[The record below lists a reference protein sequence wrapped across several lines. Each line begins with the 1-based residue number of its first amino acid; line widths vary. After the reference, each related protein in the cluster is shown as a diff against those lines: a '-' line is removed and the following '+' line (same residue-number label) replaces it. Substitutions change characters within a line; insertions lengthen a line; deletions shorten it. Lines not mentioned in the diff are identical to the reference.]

1 MSLHTQESRMKYDAV
16 VIGFGKG
23 GKTLAAKLAGLGET
37 VAVIEKSEKM
47 YGGTCINVGCI
58 PSKSLVRSSDVAAG
72 FPPGL
77 PFAERAAFYEK
88 AVLEK
93 NRLTGMLRQKNFDKL
108 DTLENVTVYTGFASF
123 LSNTRVQVA
132 SADGTFVVE
141 GERIFI
147 NTGARPVIPDIP
159 GLADCPRA
167 YVSERLM
174 DLSVLPKRLVII
186 GGGYIGLEFASMYA
200 GFGSKVTV
208 LQDGG
213 VFLKKE
219 DEDVAAEIKKVL
231 EEKGVGFLIGASIHG
246 VRDSPEFSTVS
257 CTWNGTSYEL
267 VADAILVATGRTAN
281 TEGLHA
287 EAAGVSL
294 TKHGAVVVDDHLR
307 TTAPN
312 IWAMGDVCGGLQFT
326 YVSLDDFR
334 VIWSQFSNG
343 GYTTLRRK
351 NVPYSVFIDPPF
363 SRVGLSE
370 REAVAAGYRV
380 KVARLPAAAV
390 PKAQVLQKPAGLLK
404 AVIDADTGKILG
416 MAALCAESYEFINV
430 VKLAMDMDVHY
441 EVLRDQIFTHPTMCE
456 ALNDLF
462 AV

>member
-1 MSLHTQESRMKYDAV
+1 MHYDAV

-23 GKTLAAKLAGLGET
+23 GKTLAAKLAGLGKT

-58 PSKSLVRSSDVAAG
+58 PSKSLVRSSDIAG
-72 FPPGL
+72 LSPDL
-77 PFAERAAFYEK
+77 PFAEKAAFYASAVAEK
-88 AVLEK
+88 A
-93 NRLTGMLRQKNFDKL
+93 RLTAMLRQKNFDKL
-108 DTLENVTVYTGFASF
+108 DMLENVTVYTGFASF

-132 SADGTFVVE
+132 TEDGTFVVE
-141 GERIFI
+141 GEKIFI
-147 NTGARPVIPDIP
+147 NTGARPIIPDIP

-167 YVSERLM
+167 YVSETLM
-174 DLSVLPKRLVII
+174 DLSVLPKHLVVI

-231 EEKGVGFLIGASIHG
+231 EAKGIEFLIGASIHG
-246 VRDSPEFSTVS
+246 VVNGPVVSTVS
-257 CTWNGTSYEL
+257 CTWNGCSYEFA
-267 VADAILVATGRTAN
+267 ADAILIATGRTAN

-294 TKHGAVVVDDHLR
+294 TRHGAVVVDENLK

-334 VIWSQFSNG
+334 VIWSQISGG
-343 GYTTLRRK
+343 GYSTLQRK
-351 NVPYSVFIDPPF
+351 TVPYSVFIDPPF

-370 REAVAAGYRV
+370 REAVAAGYTV
-380 KVARLPAAAV
+380 KIAKLPAAAV

-404 AVIDADTGKILG
+404 AVVDADSGKILG

-430 VKLAMDMDVHY
+430 VKLAMDLGVRS